1 MLLNCIASLCLIVLF
16 FSMQVIGQYEQWQG
30 ITAVLASGDKEDE
43 EWKSNHLKVRRRGG
57 RRRRRGGDAGRGG
70 GRRGRPPRSD
80 RGGTLHLHYAW
91 YLFFNM
97 LLNCFPLPIAGG
109 RGRGRGRGRG
119 TVLLSDIPSASGDVA
134 SWTAFS
140 ESPDEEIDSRDLEA
154 ESRDEEMVTASGPS
168 SASTKK
174 AKVRGETEVPK
185 EEPAPE
191 ARTLIEPTRT
201 E

>member
-1 MLLNCIASLCLIVLF
+1 MSGKASPQSLL
-16 FSMQVIGQYEQWQG
+16 QG
-30 ITAVLASGDKEDE
+30 IKKTKSGRATTSRYGAE
-43 EWKSNHLKVRRRGG
+43 EVGG
-57 RRRRRGGDAGRGG
+57 GGGGGGDAGRGG
-70 GRRGRPPRSD
+70 GRGGRLPRSD

-97 LLNCFPLPIAGG
+97 LLNCLPFSITGG

-119 TVLLSDIPSASGDVA
+119 TVLLSDILSTSGDVA
-134 SWTAFS
+134 SQTAFS

-191 ARTLIEPTRT
+191 ARTLIELSKWL
-201 E
+201 

>member
-1 MLLNCIASLCLIVLF
+1 M
-16 FSMQVIGQYEQWQG
+16 W
-30 ITAVLASGDKEDE
+30 
-43 EWKSNHLKVRRRGG
+43 RRR
-57 RRRRRGGDAGRGG
+57 RMRRRRGGDAGRGG
-70 GRRGRPPRSD
+70 GRGGHPPRSD

-97 LLNCFPLPIAGG
+97 LLNCLPFPIAG
-109 RGRGRGRGRG
+109 GRGRGRG

-134 SWTAFS
+134 SQTTFS

-191 ARTLIEPTRT
+191 AQTLIEPTRT

>member
-1 MLLNCIASLCLIVLF
+1 MSSGKASPQFLL
-16 FSMQVIGQYEQWQG
+16 QG
-30 ITAVLASGDKEDE
+30 IKKTKSGRATTSRYGAE
-43 EWKSNHLKVRRRGG
+43 EVGG
-57 RRRRRGGDAGRGG
+57 GGGDAGRGG
-70 GRRGRPPRSD
+70 GRGGRPPRSD

-97 LLNCFPLPIAGG
+97 LLNCLPFLIAGG
-109 RGRGRGRGRG
+109 RERGRGRGRG
-119 TVLLSDIPSASGDVA
+119 TVLLSDIPSASGNVA
-134 SWTAFS
+134 SQTAFS